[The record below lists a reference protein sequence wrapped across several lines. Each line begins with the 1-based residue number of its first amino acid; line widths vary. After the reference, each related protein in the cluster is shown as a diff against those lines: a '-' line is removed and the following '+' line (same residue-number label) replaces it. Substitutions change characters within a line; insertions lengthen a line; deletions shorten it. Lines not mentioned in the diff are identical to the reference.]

1 MWSVRRH
8 IHDDRR
14 RAPHGTRNVAPKDGV
29 AELVPVLPAHRFDEA
44 ALARHLRGQLPGFDG
59 PLTVRQF
66 QGGQSNPT
74 FHLHTAEGEYVLR
87 KKPPGTLLPRAHDVE
102 REHRVMSALRDTDV
116 PVPRMRLM
124 SNDESVI
131 GTAFFIMDY
140 VPGRIFHD
148 PALPTCSPAQR
159 AAIYEDLARV
169 LAALHGVD
177 WRAAGLEGFGRP
189 EGYLQRQVALWTR
202 QWQGARV
209 EDMPTMDMLA
219 QWLPEHLPS
228 DDEPACIAHGD
239 YRLGN
244 VLIHPSEPRIV
255 AVLDWELAT
264 IGHPLADLGY
274 TCLTYHLSPEFSGT
288 KGVAGQDL
296 TGTGIPDEQA
306 FVASYCR
313 HADREPPRSLDAF
326 IVFSMFRLASITAG
340 VWRRGL
346 DGNAADSRAG
356 TSEVR
361 DRYRALA
368 RMAWALAQRL
378 SDG

>member
-1 MWSVRRH
+1 M
-8 IHDDRR
+8 
-14 RAPHGTRNVAPKDGV
+14 DGV

-44 ALARHLRGQLPGFDG
+44 ALARHLRGQLPGFEG
-59 PLTVRQF
+59 QLTVRQF

-87 KKPPGTLLPRAHDVE
+87 KKPPGKLLPRAHEVE

-124 SNDESVI
+124 CNDESVI
-131 GTAFFIMDY
+131 GTAFFVMDY

-148 PALPTCSPAQR
+148 PALPGSPPADR
-159 AAIYEDLARV
+159 AAIYGDLARV
-169 LAALHGVD
+169 LAALHRVD
-177 WRAAGLEGFGRP
+177 WRAVGLEGFGKP

-202 QWQGARV
+202 QWEAARV
-209 EDMPTMDMLA
+209 EDMPAMDQLA
-219 QWLPEHLPS
+219 HWLPEHLPL
-228 DDEPACIAHGD
+228 DEEPACIAHGD
-239 YRLGN
+239 FRLGN
-244 VLIHPSEPRIV
+244 VLIHPTEPRIV
-255 AVLDWELAT
+255 AVLDWELST

-274 TCLTYHLSPEFSGT
+274 TCLAYHLPPDFSGT

-306 FVASYCR
+306 FVAGYCR

-326 IVFSMFRLASITAG
+326 VVFSLFRLASITAG

-346 DGNAADSRAG
+346 DGNASDSRAG
-356 TSEVR
+356 TAEVR
-361 DRYRALA
+361 DRYRG
-368 RMAWALAQRL
+368 LAQL
-378 SDG
+378 AWGLAQQLASG